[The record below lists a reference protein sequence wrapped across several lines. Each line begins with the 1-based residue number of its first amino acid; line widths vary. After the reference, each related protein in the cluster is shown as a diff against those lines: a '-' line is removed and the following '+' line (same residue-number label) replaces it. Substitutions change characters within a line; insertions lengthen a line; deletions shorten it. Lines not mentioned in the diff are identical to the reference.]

1 MWNISS
7 DGSIHIDCQ
16 VSRENMVID
25 FDMTVKL
32 LPGFLLSDPTGF
44 KSSNT
49 QNLFYFVTYNADF
62 IGCSKCVYDIK

>member
-1 MWNISS
+1 MWNIFS

-16 VSRENMVID
+16 VSQEMVID

-44 KSSNT
+44 KSRNT
-49 QNLFYFVTYNADF
+49 QNKFF
-62 IGCSKCVYDIK
+62 